1 VSAVRVLIADDDA
14 MIRDVLQEV
23 LDAEPDI
30 EVVAV
35 AADAEEAIRLAGQ
48 ARPAVAVLDIRMPG
62 GGGARAAR
70 EIAERF
76 PGTAILAFSAYTDRL
91 AMAELRTAGVS
102 EYLAKG
108 VPNTRIVDTVRR
120 LGRLSPG
127 EPAC

>member
-1 VSAVRVLIADDDA
+1 MSGVRVLIADDDA
-14 MIRDVLQEV
+14 MIRDVLKEV
-23 LDAEPDI
+23 LETEPDI

-48 ARPAVAVLDIRMPG
+48 VRPAVAVLDIRMPG
-62 GGGARAAR
+62 GGARAAR
-70 EIAERF
+70 EIAVRF

-108 VPNTRIVDTVRR
+108 VPNTQIVDTVRR